1 MGKVYRTVLILSA
14 IIFNMTVQVFA
25 SEEISKASMAD
36 RSPDVYRQAFYA
48 AAATMFIMGILW
60 LIIFRPKFKSSNE
73 EF

>member
-14 IIFNMTVQVFA
+14 IIFNMTVRVFA

-36 RSPDVYRQAFYA
+36 QSTDVYRQAFYA